1 MTLKKGKKR
10 KKITQN
16 NRLRNKAMN
25 VSELSETDGFK
36 NEETFLSFSTY
47 IPISKSVLVP
57 T

>member
-1 MTLKKGKKR
+1 
-10 KKITQN
+10 
-16 NRLRNKAMN
+16 MN